1 MEKVVLNLIF
11 IELFKSNY
19 FLLSINGFKI
29 FQLYEVLKILRKMI
43 KQGSSFTLFRVFRD
57 CGKIPAKFNI
67 PI

>member
-1 MEKVVLNLIF
+1 MF
-11 IELFKSNY
+11 IELFIQIKLFSFEY
-19 FLLSINGFKI
+19 KWLIL
-29 FQLYEVLKILRKMI
+29 QLYKVLKILRKMI

>member
-1 MEKVVLNLIF
+1 MKIKLFSFEYKWLI
-11 IELFKSNY
+11 L
-19 FLLSINGFKI
+19 
-29 FQLYEVLKILRKMI
+29 QLYEVLKILRKMI